1 MRSFYFV
8 LSPNT
13 IRQIK
18 SRKMRWAGHVS
29 RMGEERK
36 AYGVLMGK
44 PKGKRPLGR
53 PRHRW
58 KDGLRMDLREIG
70 WSGCRMNPFGSG

>member
-1 MRSFYFV
+1 MRNFYFV

-29 RMGEERK
+29 CMGEERK
-36 AYGVLMGK
+36 AYRVLMRK

-58 KDGLRMDLREIG
+58 
-70 WSGCRMNPFGSG
+70 